1 MVVRKTQIADTSEP
15 IIQTTQSCV
24 RSCSHSCWHIFL
36 AIVLV
41 LSLLMNAA
49 SLYFLSG
56 NSYAVHG
63 DTVGI
68 KKALLEL
75 EYDKVGGQKN
85 YETIQKY
92 SQLQL
97 KEQIPQ
103 IEQYVNSAGSGTTP
117 SPTTQADQ
125 TTQPSGWTLSQ
136 EDIANLKKGAAI
148 EGNANANILVIEYSD
163 MECPFCMKQYHD
175 TNLAPKLKT
184 QYGDKL
190 AFIFK
195 NNKGVNHPGTTVK
208 ALSALCVQ
216 KISGNDTY
224 VKYYHAIMDASTNE
238 GGVYDVSKLGT
249 LAKSLGLDQK
259 VFQSCVDTKEADS
272 VFAAQTA
279 EAQKF
284 GLSGTPGTL
293 IINTTTGKYDTVEGA
308 YPYDTFTTKIEAL
321 LK

>member
-125 TTQPSGWTLSQ
+125 TTQPSG
-136 EDIANLKKGAAI
+136 
-148 EGNANANILVIEYSD
+148 
-163 MECPFCMKQYHD
+163 
-175 TNLAPKLKT
+175 
-184 QYGDKL
+184 
-190 AFIFK
+190 
-195 NNKGVNHPGTTVK
+195 
-208 ALSALCVQ
+208 
-216 KISGNDTY
+216 
-224 VKYYHAIMDASTNE
+224 
-238 GGVYDVSKLGT
+238 
-249 LAKSLGLDQK
+249 
-259 VFQSCVDTKEADS
+259 
-272 VFAAQTA
+272 
-279 EAQKF
+279 
-284 GLSGTPGTL
+284 
-293 IINTTTGKYDTVEGA
+293 
-308 YPYDTFTTKIEAL
+308 
-321 LK
+321 